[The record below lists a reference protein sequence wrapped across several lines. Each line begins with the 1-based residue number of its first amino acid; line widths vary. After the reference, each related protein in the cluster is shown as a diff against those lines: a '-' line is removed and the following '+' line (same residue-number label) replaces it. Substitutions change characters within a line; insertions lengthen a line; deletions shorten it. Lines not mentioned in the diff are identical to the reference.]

1 VAVRE
6 TVSAAKQRFGAK
18 EVAGLFAGAT
28 KLVVAK
34 GKQVLERDLKREP
47 LGAEELAEL
56 VLGPTGN
63 LRAPTVRVGTSWF
76 VGFHPELYAETF
88 G

>member
-1 VAVRE
+1 MTVRE
-6 TVSAAKQRFGAK
+6 TINSAKQRFGAK
-18 EVAGLFAGAT
+18 DLAALFAGAT

-34 GKQVLERDLKREP
+34 GKQVVEHDLKREP

-63 LRAPTVRVGTSWF
+63 LRAPSVRVGKTWY